1 VDTIRLTRRD
11 KKRTLRGFPGAF
23 FLRRKDDLKRLLA
36 VVFEAEVGDGIFAHD
51 MGTGGEV
58 HQKA

>member
-1 VDTIRLTRRD
+1 LLIVDTIRLTRRECSGD
-11 KKRTLRGFPGAF
+11 FPEHS

-36 VVFEAEVGDGIFAHD
+36 VVVEAEVSDGVFAHD
-51 MGTGGEV
+51 VSAGGEV